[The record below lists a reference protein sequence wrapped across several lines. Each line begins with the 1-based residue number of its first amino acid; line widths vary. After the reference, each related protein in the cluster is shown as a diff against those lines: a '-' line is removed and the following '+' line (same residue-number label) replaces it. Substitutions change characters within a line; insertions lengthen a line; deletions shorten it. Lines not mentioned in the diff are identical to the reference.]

1 MSLAI
6 CNNTILITTADERDY
21 ISIMK
26 SNYMFLHTMNLLNIA
41 FSRFSQKSKQ
51 SSLLLDIQNLDLASN
66 SKVLKLIEIE
76 INVEH

>member
-41 FSRFSQKSKQ
+41 F
-51 SSLLLDIQNLDLASN
+51 LDFLRSENLELASN
-66 SKVLKLIEIE
+66 SRVFLTEFEIE
-76 INVEH
+76 IVH

>member
-41 FSRFSQKSKQ
+41 FSRFSQKRERTSTWYSKPRF
-51 SSLLLDIQNLDLASN
+51 SFEF
-66 SKVLKLIEIE
+66 KGLIEIE

>member
-41 FSRFSQKSKQ
+41 F
-51 SSLLLDIQNLDLASN
+51 LDFLRSENLELASN
-66 SKVLKLIEIE
+66 SKGFHDRVR
-76 INVEH
+76 N